1 MMTHPKLY
9 YVLRVA
15 LGALLCVGCG
25 LLMLWA
31 GPYADEFFDL
41 FLVFVGLVCILFNL
55 PLLFQSL
62 RAAIGKTRWG
72 VWGLLVSTLAIALGL
87 VFLLM
92 PRDSRALPY
101 LLAVYALVLPVLR
114 VIGVA
119 DRRRRVLRE
128 LPKPLVAG
136 MLISVTVLQIEDLAF
151 RICGFVLIGVAV
163 LYLAVRLL
171 IMRPYFEALE
181 ERLAEEQN
189 ASEE

>member
-1 MMTHPKLY
+1 
-9 YVLRVA
+9 
-15 LGALLCVGCG
+15 
-25 LLMLWA
+25 
-31 GPYADEFFDL
+31 
-41 FLVFVGLVCILFNL
+41 
-55 PLLFQSL
+55 
-62 RAAIGKTRWG
+62 
-72 VWGLLVSTLAIALGL
+72 
-87 VFLLM
+87 M

-136 MLISVTVLQIEDLAF
+136 MLISVTALQIEDLVF
-151 RICGFVLIGVAV
+151 RICGFVLIGAAV

>member
-1 MMTHPKLY
+1 M
-9 YVLRVA
+9 
-15 LGALLCVGCG
+15 
-25 LLMLWA
+25 
-31 GPYADEFFDL
+31 
-41 FLVFVGLVCILFNL
+41 
-55 PLLFQSL
+55 
-62 RAAIGKTRWG
+62 
-72 VWGLLVSTLAIALGL
+72 
-87 VFLLM
+87 
-92 PRDSRALPY
+92 
-101 LLAVYALVLPVLR
+101 LPVLR
-114 VIGVA
+114 VIGVT

-136 MLISVTVLQIEDLAF
+136 ILISVTVLQIEDLVF